1 MAFWERDK
9 LPPELRDKKPEEI
22 VAALADAQKAI
33 ADKATADA
41 AAADAASKLATQTTE
56 FEQMKTRMVQLE
68 ANQKPP
74 IEEEHV
80 EPASPWTDPVK
91 FIDEQTRGT
100 QNVALAAGVMAAK
113 MYFMQNLDSRD
124 QKIFRKYEKE
134 VEQAVQTYQPA
145 ARVMPQSWLTAFLYT
160 KGVHEKDIMKAESTG
175 SDFFSETPSRGQ
187 QDDPPPQ
194 DKLTAEEEAMC
205 DAMHWNKE
213 GYLKQK
219 KQGAVMQGEK
229 GAYARY
235 PVPQKPARS

>member
-22 VAALADAQKAI
+22 VAALAAAQKATE
-33 ADKATADA
+33 DKTVAEA
-41 AAADAASKLATQTTE
+41 AAADAAARLATQTTE
-56 FEQMKTRMVQLE
+56 FEQMKARMAQLE

-74 IEEEHV
+74 EPEITS
-80 EPASPWTDPVK
+80 EPASPWVDPAK
-91 FIDEQTRGT
+91 FVEEQTRGT

-113 MYFMQNLDSRD
+113 MYFMQNLDARD

-160 KGVHEKDIMKAESTG
+160 KGVHEKDIMKAESTN
-175 SDFFSETPSRGQ
+175 SDFFSETASRGQ
-187 QDDPPPQ
+187 QPDPPPK
-194 DKLTAEEEAMC
+194 DKLSPEEEAMC
-205 DAMHWNKE
+205 EAMHWNKE

-219 KQGAVMQGEK
+219 KQGAIMQGEK
-229 GAYARY
+229 GQYARY
-235 PVPQKPARS
+235 PVPQKPVRS

>member
-160 KGVHEKDIMKAESTG
+160 KGVHE
-175 SDFFSETPSRGQ
+175 
-187 QDDPPPQ
+187 
-194 DKLTAEEEAMC
+194 
-205 DAMHWNKE
+205 
-213 GYLKQK
+213 
-219 KQGAVMQGEK
+219 
-229 GAYARY
+229 
-235 PVPQKPARS
+235 